1 MTISLQGHRVV
12 SSVGQ
17 CHRRARPTHA
27 QGGQADR
34 DGQWCWRLAGL
45 ESEHERNIRRE
56 KNTVRKRKTCSAFE
70 RGGEEQRER
79 GGGFHSVLCVGD
91 LCDDRKSACSSR
103 RSFSAGVLCCEDS
116 VPADLSY
123 IMYMVQFGSGQL
135 PYWHEPKCH
144 VKSSGDVE
152 NVLARSLRNEN
163 DLLRFQ
169 LNDII
174 SREKNQRIE
183 LQRLRSHRDVEV
195 SQLVSAATTQFKSEV
210 DQLKGLLQSTS
221 SQLLQA
227 LNDKEKL
234 VSEKD
239 QSVRVLEEVRHGAA
253 GSEASLRNRLQ
264 HVEDMVTKGFAMA
277 TTLADSVD
285 AFQRH
290 VLPTFNPSAPDLN
303 KSGKETSESGAARS
317 LTEELSRLE
326 NGLTLLRV
334 LVDAKND
341 TLVLIRG
348 KLKQENEELRAE
360 LQVARDSKQTL
371 AAQQPTQTNT
381 EDVAFEKNMLRQE
394 LHSLQNLFNAE
405 VKQLKAKLKMYE
417 LEDQAG
423 HGRFEEVQK
432 ELLNL
437 QNKLVAQEG
446 SRALL
451 ESRLKEE
458 TSARS
463 QLVSQL
469 VTLRKENEKY
479 KAELETLKLNQKFL
493 LRQPRS
499 GRIPVEKMDLM
510 NTMNQLLMEMN
521 KLKGDKVALE
531 EELKVQRRSQVREHV
546 KRTVTARDV
555 NMAASNKV
563 GDLELA
569 SKLATARLQQ
579 LEQGASRL
587 SPNSTGTPL
596 SLTDCS
602 NDGSNGIS
610 SGMAMIHM
618 I

>member
-1 MTISLQGHRVV
+1 MLASL
-12 SSVGQ
+12 
-17 CHRRARPTHA
+17 
-27 QGGQADR
+27 
-34 DGQWCWRLAGL
+34 
-45 ESEHERNIRRE
+45 RE
-56 KNTVRKRKTCSAFE
+56 W
-70 RGGEEQRER
+70 
-79 GGGFHSVLCVGD
+79 
-91 LCDDRKSACSSR
+91 
-103 RSFSAGVLCCEDS
+103 
-116 VPADLSY
+116 SY
-123 IMYMVQFGSGQL
+123 HVEILLGIPQ
-135 PYWHEPKCH
+135 PKGH
-144 VKSSGDVE
+144 VKTSSDVE

-174 SREKNQRIE
+174 AREKNQRVE

-195 SQLVSAATTQFKSEV
+195 SQLVNAGTAQLKAEV
-210 DQLKGLLQSTS
+210 EQLKGLLQSTS
-221 SQLLQA
+221 AQLLQA
-227 LNDKEKL
+227 LNEKEKL

-239 QSVRVLEEVRHGAA
+239 QSVRALEEVRHGAA
-253 GSEASLRNRLQ
+253 TTESSLRNRLQ
-264 HVEDMVTKGFAMA
+264 YLEEMLTKGFTMA

-290 VLPTFNPSAPDLN
+290 VLPTFNPLASDLYRPPSKEAAEPGAP
-303 KSGKETSESGAARS
+303 KS
-317 LTEELSRLE
+317 LTDELSRLE

-360 LQVARDSKQTL
+360 LQVARERGSKQTL
-371 AAQQPTQTNT
+371 AAQQQPPPSSN
-381 EDVAFEKNMLRQE
+381 EDVQFEKNMLRQE
-394 LHSLQNLFNAE
+394 LHSLQSLFNAE

-423 HGRFEEVQK
+423 HGRFEEVQN
-432 ELLNL
+432 ELHNL
-437 QNKLVAQEG
+437 QNKLVALEG

-469 VTLRKENEKY
+469 FTLRKENEKL

-493 LRQPRS
+493 VRQPRS

-521 KLKGDKVALE
+521 KLKGEKVALE
-531 EELKVQRRSQVREHV
+531 EELKVQRRSQIREQV
-546 KRTVTARDV
+546 KKTVTARDV

-569 SKLATARLQQ
+569 SKLASARLQQ
-579 LEQGASRL
+579 LVKGDSKTPNTPG
-587 SPNSTGTPL
+587 SPLP
-596 SLTDCS
+596 LTDCNS
-602 NDGSNGIS
+602 DVTNNGS
-610 SGMAMIHM
+610 SGMAMIHT

>member
-1 MTISLQGHRVV
+1 MTTAGAT
-12 SSVGQ
+12 SS
-17 CHRRARPTHA
+17 ARPTSPY
-27 QGGQADR
+27 R
-34 DGQWCWRLAGL
+34 
-45 ESEHERNIRRE
+45 
-56 KNTVRKRKTCSAFE
+56 TCRFTEASTPAT
-70 RGGEEQRER
+70 
-79 GGGFHSVLCVGD
+79 D
-91 LCDDRKSACSSR
+91 PKS
-103 RSFSAGVLCCEDS
+103 
-116 VPADLSY
+116 
-123 IMYMVQFGSGQL
+123 
-135 PYWHEPKCH
+135 H
-144 VKSSGDVE
+144 VKTSGDVE

-195 SQLVSAATTQFKSEV
+195 SQLVSTATTQLKSEV

-253 GSEASLRNRLQ
+253 ASEASLRNRLQ
-264 HVEDMVTKGFAMA
+264 HFEDMVTKGFAMA

-290 VLPTFNPSAPDLN
+290 VLPTFNPSAT
-303 KSGKETSESGAARS
+303 GKETGESGAARS

-360 LQVARDSKQTL
+360 LQVARERDSKQTL
-371 AAQQPTQTNT
+371 AAQQPAQTNT

-587 SPNSTGTPL
+587 SPNSAGTPL
-596 SLTDCS
+596 SLTDCN

-610 SGMAMIHM
+610 SGMSMIHM